1 MGAILMRLM
10 LCVATATLFALP
22 VPVQAAPAG
31 DAVSA
36 VTTWLDKF
44 NAGDMNAFYAAH
56 APGAVIVDEFAPYVW
71 TGKDSPH
78 VWADGF
84 DADAKAHGISEPRM
98 DYAAPIRA
106 DSDGKSAYIV
116 VPTIYRI
123 KQNGR
128 SMSAAGTM
136 TFVMSN
142 TAAGW
147 KIASWSYAAPAP
159 AADR

>member
-1 MGAILMRLM
+1 MKLM
-10 LCVATATLFALP
+10 LCIATAMVFALP

-36 VTTWLDKF
+36 VTAWLDKF

-71 TGKDSPH
+71 AGNDAPH
-78 VWADGF
+78 VWAEDF
-84 DADAKAHGISEPRM
+84 DADAKAHRITEPRM

-106 DSDGKSAYIV
+106 ESDGKSAYIV
-116 VPTIYRI
+116 LPTVYRI
-123 KQNGR
+123 KQDGH

-136 TFVMSN
+136 TFIMSN
-142 TAAGW
+142 TVGGW
-147 KIASWSYAAPAP
+147 KIASWTYSAPAP
-159 AADR
+159 APDR

>member
-1 MGAILMRLM
+1 MKLM
-10 LCVATATLFALP
+10 LCIATATLLALP

-56 APGAVIVDEFAPYVW
+56 APGAVIIDEFAPFVW
-71 TGKDSPH
+71 TGKDAPH
-78 VWADGF
+78 VWAQGF
-84 DADAKAHGISEPRM
+84 DADSKAQHITDPRM

-106 DSDGKSAYIV
+106 ESDGKSAYIV
-116 VPTIYRI
+116 LPTVYRI

-136 TFVMSN
+136 SFVMIR
-142 TAAGW
+142 TADGW
-147 KIASWSYAAPAP
+147 KIASWTYSAPAP
-159 AADR
+159 LPDR